1 MTTLQPRIR
10 EIPYNYTSF
19 SDREIV
25 IRFLGEPLW
34 HLIEKLRDSRRTG
47 RSARM
52 LFEVLGD
59 LWVVTRNPYLQDDL
73 LENLKRRRLLLQAL
87 THRLDQFE
95 MRLNDNHEAAQLLAA
110 ARAAVTR
117 FGAWF
122 DAEQRQRQQLRRA
135 LAGITR
141 ADNLDFGGLA
151 RVAHATDAT
160 DWRVELPFVVIA
172 PDSEAEIAP
181 IVRACLDCGLTLIPR
196 GGGTGY
202 TGSAVPLHPLTAV
215 INTEKLEQL
224 SGIERINLPTLQSLK
239 SPPTPLFQRGE
250 KISPLFQMGETTNP
264 SFSNG
269 EITNP
274 SFSNGEITNPSFS
287 NGEITNPSFSNGEIT
302 NHLFEKG
309 QQSPPLKKGGWG
321 DLMKKG
327 GDLIPTVH
335 CGAGVV
341 TRRVS
346 DLADANG
353 LAFAVD
359 PTSQDAS
366 CIGGNIAMNAGGKK
380 AVLWGTALDNL
391 VSWRMVTPEAD
402 WLEVERLDHNLGKIH
417 DQPLVQFRLSRF
429 HADGVTPKS
438 APEMLAIPGAAF
450 RKAGL
455 GKDVTDKFL
464 SGLPGVQKEGCDGI
478 ITSAR
483 FILHRMPEQVR
494 TVCMEFF
501 GTDLDRAVPAIIE
514 IRDYIAAQPA
524 VQIAGLEHLDERY
537 VRAVG
542 YTTKAARRTLP
553 KMLLIADLVSDDA
566 AAVDAAAA
574 HIVTLIQ
581 ARDGEGF
588 IASSPEMRKRF
599 WLDRART
606 AAISR
611 HTNAFKVNEDVV
623 IPLERLADYS
633 RGIEQINIEQSLRNK
648 DAVMTAVLEYLTD
661 ELALPLGVD
670 AAEAETLALVE
681 AKRTAALALVTAAR
695 ERWRT
700 VLAQL
705 TADSWQLPEATAA
718 TSPLPQLLRRELRQ
732 SYRREVA
739 DGLNALFAG
748 EEWTPVRERLI
759 AIHRQLRESRLFVA
773 LHMHAGDG
781 NVHTN
786 IPVHSSD
793 YAMLHEAERIVARI
807 MALATALGGV
817 ISGEHGI
824 GITKLQFLDPAK
836 LAAFSDYKQRVD
848 PHAVFNRGKLM
859 PDSGLSGAYTPS
871 LRLLEQEAL
880 ILEETELGALNDDV
894 KHCLRCGKCKPKC
907 MTHVPR
913 ANLSYSPRNKILAT
927 GLMIEAFLYEEQ
939 TRRGLSRRHF
949 VEMNDVADHCTVC
962 HQCLP
967 PCPVKI
973 DFGTVTMRM
982 RRILVARQQKRFNPA
997 AWATLHF
1004 LNATAPRAV
1013 RLWRLVL
1020 AQGGFKALNLAHRA
1034 AKMLHLTARRTAQP
1048 GATTGAPQPL
1058 KQMLE
1063 LVSRSV
1069 PVALPQRLWR
1079 QVLALEERTQIPI
1092 VRDPRR
1098 AADDAE
1104 TVFYFPG
1111 CGSER
1116 LFSDIGLAVL
1126 ALLWQ
1131 QGAQT
1136 VLPPGYLCCGYP
1148 QRASGLEAKGRQIT
1162 MDNRVLFHRLANTL
1176 NYLDI
1181 RTVLVS
1187 CGTCMDQLLHYEFE
1201 RIFPNCRLL
1210 DVHEWLLEQG
1220 VSLTAS
1226 AEVQYLYHDP
1236 CHAPM
1241 KTHAPLKVAAGL
1253 LGQPVTLSPRCC
1265 GEAGT
1270 LGTARPDIAN
1280 QVRFRKQEELIAGI
1294 QQLIGRETVVN
1305 EKVKL
1310 LTACPACQ
1318 QGLAKYQTETGLH
1331 TNYIVVELA
1340 QRILGNDW
1348 QEQFLMQVQAG
1359 GIERILL

>member
-1 MTTLQPRIR
+1 MMTTPQPRIR

-34 HLIEKLRDSRRTG
+34 QLIEQLRNSRRTG

-73 LENLKRRRLLLQAL
+73 LENTQRRRLLLQAL

-95 MRLNDNHEAAQLLAA
+95 LRLNDNRDAARLLTA
-110 ARAAVTR
+110 ARAAVAR
-117 FGAWF
+117 FGDWF
-122 DAEQRQRQQLRRA
+122 TTEQRQRQQLRQA

-160 DWRVELPFVVIA
+160 DWRVELPFVVIS
-172 PDSEAEIAP
+172 PDNEREVAP

-224 SGIERINLPTLQSLK
+224 TGVEWIELSGSAERV
-239 SPPTPLFQRGE
+239 
-250 KISPLFQMGETTNP
+250 
-264 SFSNG
+264 
-269 EITNP
+269 
-274 SFSNGEITNPSFS
+274 
-287 NGEITNPSFSNGEIT
+287 
-302 NHLFEKG
+302 
-309 QQSPPLKKGGWG
+309 
-321 DLMKKG
+321 
-327 GDLIPTVH
+327 PTVH

-391 VSWRMVTPEAD
+391 VSWRMVTPDAE
-402 WLEVERLDHNLGKIH
+402 WLEVERLDHNRGKIH
-417 DQPLVQFRLSRF
+417 EQPLVRFRLSRF
-429 HADGVTPKS
+429 RADGVTPKC
-438 APEMLAIPGAAF
+438 APELLEIPGAAF

-455 GKDVTDKFL
+455 GKDVTGKFL

-483 FILHRMPEQVR
+483 FLLHRMPEHVR

-501 GTDLDRAVPAIIE
+501 GADLDRAVPAILE
-514 IRDYIAAQPA
+514 IRDDIAARA
-524 VQIAGLEHLDERY
+524 TVQIAGLEHLDERY

-542 YTTKAARRTLP
+542 YTTKSTRRALP
-553 KMLLIADLVSDDA
+553 KMLLLADLVSDDA

-574 HIVTLIQ
+574 HLVSLVQ

-588 IASSPEMRKRF
+588 IASSVEARKRF

-648 DAVMTAVLEYLTD
+648 DAMMTAVLEYLTD
-661 ELALPLGVD
+661 TLALPPELD
-670 AAEAETLALVE
+670 AAEPEALALLE
-681 AKRTAALALVTAAR
+681 AKRTAAIALVSAAR
-695 ERWRT
+695 ARWRE
-700 VLAQL
+700 VLAEIQL
-705 TADSWQLPEATAA
+705 SGAVAPVEKGSRLDL
-718 TSPLPQLLRRELRQ
+718 LLRRELRQ
-732 SYRREVA
+732 SYRLEVA
-739 DGLNALFAG
+739 EALNDIFAG
-748 EEWTPVRERLI
+748 AAWTPVREHLL

-836 LAAFSDYKQRVD
+836 LAAFVDYKQRVD

-859 PDSGLSGAYTPS
+859 PDSGLNGAYTPS
-871 LRLLEQEAL
+871 LRLVEQEAL

-913 ANLSYSPRNKILAT
+913 ANLSYAPRNKILAT

-939 TRRGLSRRHF
+939 TRRGLSQHHF

-962 HQCLP
+962 HHCLP

-973 DFGTVTMRM
+973 DFGTVTTRM

-997 AWATLHF
+997 AWATLQF
-1004 LNATAPRAV
+1004 LNSTDPRAV
-1013 RLWRLVL
+1013 RLWRLLL
-1020 AQGGFKALNLAHRA
+1020 AQWGITALNVAHRA
-1034 AKMLHLTARRTAQP
+1034 AKLLHLTTRRTAQP
-1048 GATTGAPQPL
+1048 GATTGTPQPL
-1058 KQMLE
+1058 QQVLE

-1069 PVALPQRLWR
+1069 PVALPQRTWR
-1079 QVLALEERTQIPI
+1079 QVLALEDRTLIPI
-1092 VRDPRR
+1092 LRDPRR
-1098 AADDAE
+1098 AAEE
-1104 TVFYFPG
+1104 TEPVFYFPG

-1116 LFSDIGLAVL
+1116 LFSDVGLATL
-1126 ALLWQ
+1126 ALLWR

-1148 QRASGLEAKGRQIT
+1148 QRASGLENKARQMT
-1162 MDNRVLFHRLANTL
+1162 MDNRVLLHRLANTL

-1187 CGTCMDQLLHYEFE
+1187 CGTCMDQLLQYEFA

-1210 DVHEWLLEQG
+1210 DIHEWLLEQG
-1220 VSLTAS
+1220 VSLAAS
-1226 AEVQYLYHDP
+1226 TEVQYLYHDP

-1253 LGQPVTLSPRCC
+1253 LGQTVTLSPRCC

-1270 LGTARPDIAN
+1270 LGITRPDIAN
-1280 QVRFRKQEELIAGI
+1280 QVRMRKQEELTAGI
-1294 QQLIGRETVVN
+1294 RQLIGSEKVSN
-1305 EKVKL
+1305 EEVKL
-1310 LTACPACQ
+1310 LTSCPACQ
-1318 QGLAKYQTETGLH
+1318 QGLAKYQTDTGLK
-1331 TNYIVVELA
+1331 TDYIVVELA
-1340 QRILGNDW
+1340 NRLLGSDW
-1348 QEQFLMQVQAG
+1348 QETFLMQVQAG
-1359 GIERILL
+1359 GIERVLL